1 MNWLKSRIGQAHNS
15 TEAISKAQ
23 GINTVSHVKNIC
35 KIFKTEDFR
44 DVLTLN
50 YEIMVDTIRNAKKPD
65 GSGYALKTSQNKLE
79 TMITII
85 KSYPPAK
92 EFVERVHG
100 DYKTYLDTAK
110 AHKNITKLEN
120 DSNKQLEREANPVSA
135 QELSEKFE
143 SVFKAEEILAETRN
157 QSEYNNTKYIV
168 QLMYTYGMFEK
179 RISADTISFVPRLA
193 LDGIQLDFEDDSKH
207 LDDKEGK
214 FYHVAEGRMILR
226 GKESHKTGGLFDYD
240 YVLSKYARERI
251 LESLEKFPRTVLI
264 DRTAQTIGKLFTQNM
279 MDTMNMKMTNTNL
292 RHVIETVYHLLG
304 TSPARMSLALGHSVS
319 TGVAIYREQLD
330 TTHDDAYKSLLVA
343 FMKTLKNKI
352 T

>member
-1 MNWLKSRIGQAHNS
+1 MKWLASREGQAHNT
-15 TEAISKAQ
+15 TESISKAQ
-23 GINTVSHVKNIC
+23 AVNTVSHVRNIC
-35 KIFKTEDFR
+35 KIFNTKDFQT
-44 DVLTLN
+44 VLQMN
-50 YEIMVDTIRNAKKPD
+50 YEEIVDTIKNAKKPN

-92 EFVERVHG
+92 TFVERVHG
-100 DYKTYLDTAK
+100 DYKTYLSSAK

-120 DSNKQLEREANPVSA
+120 DSNKQIEREANPVSA
-135 QELSEKFE
+135 EELSEKFE
-143 SVFKAEEILAETRN
+143 SVFQAEQKLFETRN
-157 QSEYNNTKYIV
+157 QSEFNNTRYIV

-179 RISADTISFVPRLA
+179 RVSADTISFVPRLS
-193 LDGIQLDFEDDSKH
+193 LDGIELDYEDNSKH
-207 LDDKEGK
+207 LNNKEGK
-214 FYHVAEGRMILR
+214 FYHVGEGRLMLR
-226 GKESHKTGGLFDYD
+226 GKDSHKTGGLYDYD

-251 LESLEKFPRTVLI
+251 LESLHLFPRTLLI

-279 MDTMNMKMTNTNL
+279 MDTMNIKMTNTNL
-292 RHVIETVYHLLG
+292 RHVMETVYHLLG

-330 TTHDDAYKSLLVA
+330 TRHDDAYRSLLLA